1 MKAAEAL
8 AACMERAGV
17 KRVYGVVGTSVVS
30 LINALYQ
37 FRERIRYISCRHEQV
52 CASMADTE
60 GRLTGRPGIAV
71 SHSGPGTLNTAIS
84 LAIAWKDSSPM
95 IAVSGAVARKLRGL
109 GGFLEV
115 EHGDVFR
122 PICKAVYRVEEA
134 GTITELFAAA
144 WRQALSPPRGPVLL
158 EIPEDIWLEDIS
170 PDLGK
175 LDLEAESPP
184 PIHEGE
190 VRKALK
196 ELGKSERPVI
206 LSGGGVVQSN
216 ASPDLVKLVEALGVP
231 VVTTGNGRG
240 SIPEDHPLCYGRAG
254 FAGGNPVADH
264 TLSRADLIMIIGAT
278 LSETTTYAQ
287 TWEVPGKLVIVNADR
302 DALERERRPQAVLKI
317 HGDALEFI
325 RAARNLLLGMGLSNA
340 LQARMTGWKQELEE
354 KRAQWRD
361 MLDSSASPDR
371 DPVSA
376 GFVMKTLR
384 GMLPR
389 NAIITTGQ
397 GVHLVYAND
406 YLSCYEPGTFLSSN
420 NFGAMGFGFP
430 SALAAKLLY
439 PERQVF
445 AILGDGDFMMTL
457 QDMETM
463 VREKIGVKIIVI
475 NDNSY
480 RVLWLTQQM
489 VLGGASYGTEHG
501 NPDMM
506 ALSNSFGIQGFRIRS
521 APDVGRVLG
530 ESLSTDA
537 PALIEILIDKQDMA
551 PTNMEAVIKM
561 RGLGP
566 Q

>member
-17 KRVYGVVGTSVVS
+17 KRVYGVIGTSVVS
-30 LINALYQ
+30 LVNSLYQ
-37 FRERIRYISCRHEQV
+37 FREKIRYISCRHEQV
-52 CASMADTE
+52 CASMADAE

-95 IAVSGAVARKLRGL
+95 VAISGAVARKLRGL

-122 PICKAVYRVEEA
+122 PICKATYRVEKA
-134 GTITELFAAA
+134 GAIAELFATA

-158 EIPEDIWLEDIS
+158 EVPEDIWLEDVS
-170 PDLGK
+170 PDIGK
-175 LDLEAESPP
+175 LNLEAGVPP
-184 PIHEGE
+184 QINDEE
-190 VRKALK
+190 VRKALTA
-196 ELGKSERPVI
+196 LGKSERPAI
-206 LSGGGVVQSN
+206 LSGGGVVQSH
-216 ASPDLVKLVEALGVP
+216 ASPDLVRLADALGVP
-231 VVTTGNGRG
+231 VVTSGNGRG

-264 TLSRADLIMIIGAT
+264 ALSRADLIVIIGAT

-287 TWEVPGKLVIVNADR
+287 TWDVPGKLVIINADR
-302 DALERERRPQAVLKI
+302 DALKRERRSQAVLKI
-317 HGDALEFI
+317 HGDALGFV
-325 RAARNLLLGMGLSNA
+325 RAAIKILPGTGLSGA
-340 LQARMTGWKQELEE
+340 LQAKMAVWKRELEE
-354 KRAQWRD
+354 KKTQWKD

-384 GMLPR
+384 GMLRR

-406 YLSCYEPGTFLSSN
+406 YLTCYEPGTFLSSN

-430 SALAAKLLY
+430 SALSAKLLY
-439 PERQVF
+439 PDRQVC

-463 VREKIGVKIIVI
+463 VREKIGVKIFVI

-480 RVLWLTQQM
+480 RVLWLTQQV

-506 ALSNSFGIQGFRIRS
+506 ALAGAFGIQGLRIKS
-521 APDVGRVLG
+521 ASDVGRVLG
-530 ESLSTDA
+530 QALSTDA
-537 PALIEILIDKQDMA
+537 SVLIEVLIDRQDMA